1 MERVVVDGYNVIHAW
16 PSLKQLM
23 TDASL
28 EVARDKLVDRLS
40 VLGMVAGADVTV
52 VFDAHHS
59 TARSNSEQMIEG
71 VHVLFTRKG
80 HSADHAIERIAYA
93 AVNKSLP
100 GRASAPS
107 QVDDIITVATSD
119 RFQRDLIRGMGG
131 AVISAEELERRVVDA
146 EDEMGRRIERY
157 AKR

>member
-23 TDASL
+23 TEASL
-28 EVARDKLVDRLS
+28 EAARDKLVDRLS
-40 VLGMVAGADVTV
+40 ILGMVAGADVTV

-59 TARSNSEQMIEG
+59 TARSNSEQLVEG

-93 AVNKSLP
+93 A
-100 GRASAPS
+100 S

-119 RFQRDLIRGMGG
+119 RFQRDLVRGMGG

-146 EDEMGRRIERY
+146 EDEMGRRIGRY
-157 AKR
+157 SKR

>member
-16 PSLKQLM
+16 PSLKKLM

-28 EVARDKLVDRLS
+28 EAARDKLVDRLS

-59 TARSNSEQMIEG
+59 TARSNSEQVIEG

-93 AVNKSLP
+93 A
-100 GRASAPS
+100 S

-119 RFQRDLIRGMGG
+119 RFQRDLVRGMGG
-131 AVISAEELERRVVDA
+131 AVISAEDLERRVVDA

-157 AKR
+157 SR